1 MCRDLPS
8 WLAPESDLWA
18 ATRAARGETVGFRNI
33 ACKQHIVPAGPWPD
47 DERLKAIGMTAGR
60 AWERIWTSM
69 EAPLQIFGQDAASAR
84 RIVRGAVAD
93 IRRRDVAL
101 AVKYHAV
108 YAFKI

>member
-8 WLAPESDLWA
+8 WLTPESDLWA
-18 ATRAARGETVGFRNI
+18 ASRAAGRETVGFRNI
-33 ACKQHIVPAGPWPD
+33 EYKQHLVPAGPWPD

-69 EAPLQIFGQDAASAR
+69 EAPLQVFGQDEASAR
-84 RIVRGAVAD
+84 RIVGAVAD
-93 IRRRDVAL
+93 IHRRDVAL
-101 AVKYHAV
+101 ATKYHAV